1 MNSLFFIARNNIKK
15 HKGEAAIL
23 FLLMFMA
30 AVLLFVSLSML
41 MSKDNTIRKNTEE
54 FHTPSLLVFG
64 PEDLTSE
71 ESVEIINY
79 VPSTSGCESVEFVF
93 GTGSYYYGDVSE
105 EDAISNE
112 FYFLD
117 GTCDNYL

>member
-71 ESVEIINY
+71 ESVDIIN
-79 VPSTSGCESVEFVF
+79 SA
-93 GTGSYYYGDVSE
+93 D
-105 EDAISNE
+105 
-112 FYFLD
+112 
-117 GTCDNYL
+117 

>member
-54 FHTPSLLVFG
+54 YHTPTLLVFETKNMTASVSMVSS
-64 PEDLTSE
+64 PLWIVMCCEELSE
-71 ESVEIINY
+71 GMSFIADIQ
-79 VPSTSGCESVEFVF
+79 
-93 GTGSYYYGDVSE
+93 
-105 EDAISNE
+105 
-112 FYFLD
+112 
-117 GTCDNYL
+117 